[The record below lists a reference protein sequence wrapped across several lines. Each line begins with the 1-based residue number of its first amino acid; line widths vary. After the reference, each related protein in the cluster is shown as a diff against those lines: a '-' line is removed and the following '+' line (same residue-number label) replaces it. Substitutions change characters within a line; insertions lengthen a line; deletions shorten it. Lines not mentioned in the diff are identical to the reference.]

1 LHLISGPLGTLVGL
15 YETAID
21 RLATWEVDGKP
32 VRPKVIAS
40 TATIRRAPD
49 QVHALFVRRVRVF
62 PPHGLDVEDNFFSR
76 QRPIGDASP
85 GRRYIGICAPGRRLK
100 ATLIRVYVAFLG
112 AAQQLY
118 DKYGRAVDPW
128 MTLVGYFNAMR
139 ELGGM
144 RRLVDDDVRTRLMRA
159 DQRGLAI
166 RSLTYDSVDELTSRK
181 GGTDIP
187 DVLDSLEAVFDP
199 AVKGKPGRKPLDVLL
214 ATNMLSVGVDV
225 RRLGLM
231 VVAGQPKTTA
241 EYIQATSRVGRAWP
255 GLVCTVLN
263 WVRPRDL
270 SHYERF
276 EHYHATFYKHVE
288 ALSVTPFSPR
298 AIDRGLTAL
307 LVSCIRL
314 MGMEFNV
321 NPKAGRIDRQHP
333 YVRAAVEEIARRAH
347 LVGAGAA
354 IEQLVRAE
362 LEKRLDEWLARA
374 QQMTGGQRLGYR
386 DVRDGI
392 TVPLLRRAGRDP
404 WTDFTCLNSLRD
416 VEPEVGLVLD
426 DRGLDDETA
435 SVPVAPPD
443 ANTETTP

>member
-1 LHLISGPLGTLVGL
+1 M
-15 YETAID
+15 
-21 RLATWEVDGKP
+21 
-32 VRPKVIAS
+32 
-40 TATIRRAPD
+40 
-49 QVHALFVRRVRVF
+49 
-62 PPHGLDVEDNFFSR
+62 
-76 QRPIGDASP
+76 
-85 GRRYIGICAPGRRLK
+85 
-100 ATLIRVYVAFLG
+100 IRVYVAFLA

-118 DKYGRAVDPW
+118 DRYGRAADPW

-144 RRLVDDDVRTRLMRA
+144 RRLVDDDVRARLLRA
-159 DQRGLAI
+159 DQRGLAP
-166 RSLTYDSVDELTSRK
+166 RVLTYDAVDELTSRK

-187 DVLDSLEAVFDP
+187 DVLDALEAVFDP
-199 AVKGKPGRKPLDVLL
+199 ALRGKQRKPLDVLL

-225 RRLGLM
+225 QRLGLM

-241 EYIQATSRVGRAWP
+241 EYIQATSRVGRAHP

-288 ALSVTPFSPR
+288 ALSVTPFAPR

-314 MGMEFNV
+314 MGTELND
-321 NPKAGRIDRQHP
+321 NAKAGRIDRRHP
-333 YVRAAVEEIARRAH
+333 FVQAAVEEIVRRAH

-354 IEQLVRAE
+354 IEELVRAE

-374 QQMTGGQRLGYR
+374 RQMSGGQRLGYR
-386 DVRDGI
+386 DARDGL
-392 TVPLLRRAGRDP
+392 TVPLLRRAGRES
-404 WTDFTCLNSLRD
+404 WMDFTCLNSLRD

-426 DRGLDDETA
+426 DRGLDDEPA
-435 SVPVAPPD
+435 PLPAAAGSAGPVAASP
-443 ANTETTP
+443 